1 VSIPGDLS
9 TVVVT
14 GLFQDAAGSL
24 LRGSITLTPS
34 AVVRDATGKVVVDGP
49 LTYWLSRG
57 SFATAPLVATDN
69 EGLTPQGW
77 SFDVMVAL
85 ENSQPVAYS
94 LAIPHEPSPVDISA
108 LIAAAA

>member
-1 VSIPGDLS
+1 LALPGDLH

-14 GLFQDAAGSL
+14 GSFTDAAGYL
-24 LRGSITLTPS
+24 LRGSVTFAPS
-34 AVVRDATGKVVVDGP
+34 AVVRDATGRAVVDGP
-49 LTYWLSRG
+49 RTYWLSRG

-69 EGLTPQGW
+69 EDLAPGDW
-77 SFDVMVAL
+77 SYDVMVAL